1 MRLFRLLLSLNLNV
15 FKLTAISV
23 AVLGLLLTTTS
34 CNVLPSQEAQAQ
46 SDASAEGGQDQA
58 AVETAIAEAG
68 TLEDP
73 IEYTGTTEPVRLV
86 SLRSQVEGRLLD
98 LTVDVGDPVAQ
109 GQPLAQLDN
118 RLLTA
123 TLNQSEAEL
132 AALQSEVAQAEAEV
146 SDAESQVAQAQAE
159 LQQAQIE
166 ADRLQ
171 GLAANGVISQQ
182 EAERGRTAAITAEQ
196 TVRSAQEQVRTR
208 QQAVVAAQ
216 GRVEAQRAVVAEELE
231 RRQFSSLTSPID
243 GVVVERVTEPGNLVQ
258 PGDEVVSLG
267 DFSAIKVVVQ
277 VSELELA
284 TIRTGQPVQVRLDA
298 LPEQTFQG
306 RVARI
311 SPAADPT
318 ARLIPIEITMPNPT
332 GQLGSGLLAR
342 VTFQSTQAQPV
353 VVPESALAAA
363 GAENASTLFVVETN
377 DAAATVSARP
387 VQVGDRANGRVE
399 VRTGLEPGESYVV
412 RSSAPLQDGQSVR
425 LSILS
430 ETAP

>member
-1 MRLFRLLLSLNLNV
+1 
-15 FKLTAISV
+15 
-23 AVLGLLLTTTS
+23 
-34 CNVLPSQEAQAQ
+34 
-46 SDASAEGGQDQA
+46 
-58 AVETAIAEAG
+58 
-68 TLEDP
+68 
-73 IEYTGTTEPVRLV
+73 
-86 SLRSQVEGRLLD
+86 
-98 LTVDVGDPVAQ
+98 
-109 GQPLAQLDN
+109 
-118 RLLTA
+118 
-123 TLNQSEAEL
+123 
-132 AALQSEVAQAEAEV
+132 
-146 SDAESQVAQAQAE
+146 
-159 LQQAQIE
+159 
-166 ADRLQ
+166 
-171 GLAANGVISQQ
+171 
-182 EAERGRTAAITAEQ
+182 
-196 TVRSAQEQVRTR
+196 
-208 QQAVVAAQ
+208 
-216 GRVEAQRAVVAEELE
+216 
-231 RRQFSSLTSPID
+231 
-243 GVVVERVTEPGNLVQ
+243 VVERVTEPGNLVQ

-363 GAENASTLFVVETN
+363 GEENASTLFVVETN